1 MPFPSLAGNDNG
13 AARSASRIPEF
24 LMPASPRIVAWAM
37 RAGLVLTLVPLLA
50 ECGPARNQFA
60 PPCPRPAFLGDAANL
75 DIYRLSGA
83 PGGRHDLTDLVLHGR
98 IVGVN
103 GSCKEGDR
111 KNQLATTTVMTV
123 ELTRGPGMQGRDA
136 DLAVFLAVTDG
147 DTILDKRIY
156 PMHVAFPPNVDRL
169 VLRSNEQSLILP
181 VSPTKSGAAYRILV
195 GFQLT
200 PDQLEQN
207 RQNVA
212 Q

>member
-1 MPFPSLAGNDNG
+1 MPPSPPIL
-13 AARSASRIPEF
+13 
-24 LMPASPRIVAWAM
+24 AWAK
-37 RAGLVLTLVPLLA
+37 RAAVVLTLLPLLA
-50 ECGPARNQFA
+50 GCGPARNQFA

-75 DIYRLSGA
+75 DIYRSSGA

-98 IVGVN
+98 LVGVR
-103 GSCKEGDR
+103 GTCKPGDR

-136 DLAVFLAVTDG
+136 DAAVFLAVTES

-156 PMHVAFPPNVDRL
+156 PLHVTFPPNVDRL
-169 VLRSNEQSLILP
+169 VLSSGEQSLILP
-181 VSPTKSGAAYRILV
+181 ISPTKSGAAYAILV

-200 PDQLEQN
+200 PDQQEQN
-207 RQNVA
+207 RRNAA